1 MAKVYMAQVY
11 RQILDERLQ
20 DFKIAAEN
28 GKEIIPY
35 SFRDFSMDVRRGDLL
50 TSPQV
55 IRDKWD
61 NAVADKIVGEW
72 NGHYNNGYLFY
83 ERLQKYL
90 HISPSKM
97 CVCMC
102 VSKPL
107 NNMTG
112 AVE

>member
-11 RQILDERLQ
+11 RQIYDEHLD

-35 SFRDFSMDVRRGDLL
+35 TFRDFSMDVRRNDLV
-50 TSPQV
+50 TSPPV

-61 NAVADKIVGEW
+61 NAVADKIIGEW

-83 ERLQKYL
+83 ERLQRYL
-90 HISPSKM
+90 RIPKGKM
-97 CVCMC
+97 CVCVH
-102 VSKPL
+102 VSNPL
-107 NNMTG
+107 NMMKG